1 MSKYEFFQIEYF
13 QPRCKSFP
21 DVGSLKCELR
31 PDPEDSCC
39 KVMFCPDPKAM
50 DDLKPVGLPFD
61 GCQYKNLTYKQVRKT
76 LLKQPLKPYH

>member
-1 MSKYEFFQIEYF
+1 
-13 QPRCKSFP
+13 
-21 DVGSLKCELR
+21 
-31 PDPEDSCC
+31 
-39 KVMFCPDPKAM
+39 MFCPDPKAM